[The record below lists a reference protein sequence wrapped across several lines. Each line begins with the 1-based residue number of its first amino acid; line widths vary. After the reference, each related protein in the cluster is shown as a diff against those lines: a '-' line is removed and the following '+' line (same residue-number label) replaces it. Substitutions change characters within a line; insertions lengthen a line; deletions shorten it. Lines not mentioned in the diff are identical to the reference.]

1 MPYGQTGRKRSFS
14 VVGLQQAEQSGIRA
28 QLWTSS
34 DLQRARVTQG
44 LTFSLCK
51 AGRVRNIHWSGCG
64 EDLLI
69 TYKTQS
75 VSEDAPV
82 GWMTVHLGCRMQ
94 DAGQPSVGQTAK
106 ETE

>member
-1 MPYGQTGRKRSFS
+1 M
-14 VVGLQQAEQSGIRA
+14 VGLQQAEQSGIRA

-34 DLQRARVTQG
+34 DLQSARVTQG
-44 LTFSLCK
+44 LMFSLC
-51 AGRVRNIHWSGCG
+51 NWSGCG
-64 EDLLI
+64 EDFLR

-75 VSEDAPV
+75 VSEDALV